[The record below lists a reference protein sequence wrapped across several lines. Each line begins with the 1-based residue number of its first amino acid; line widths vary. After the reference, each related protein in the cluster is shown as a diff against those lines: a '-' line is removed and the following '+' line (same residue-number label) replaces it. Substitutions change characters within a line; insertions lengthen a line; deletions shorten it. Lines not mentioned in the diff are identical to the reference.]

1 MSYLTCILIVGL
13 IIIVFFVGYG
23 IGIMTPFLL
32 KKYFNISESNLNQL
46 NNFKEDFSKEINSL
60 QEEIKNLD
68 VINEV
73 NQLKAQM
80 ESILKARDDNKEI
93 INEWFYGDKNGGG
106 VNGTS

>member
-1 MSYLTCILIVGL
+1 
-13 IIIVFFVGYG
+13 
-23 IGIMTPFLL
+23 MTPFLL

-80 ESILKARDDNKEI
+80 ESILKTRDDNKELT
-93 INEWFYGDKNGGG
+93 NEWFFGDKNGGE